1 SWHTVTTTI
10 TGSGT
15 LTCALGQVNNDG
27 ITFSY
32 VCTATPASGWQL
44 SSYSN
49 CTNNNDGTGTCTVS
63 NLTANSP
70 DQTIGVTFARG
81 PISSN
86 ATAVPI
92 DAPWMLVAL
101 SSLLGLLVHWGGG
114 GIKLTLKPHRSQGR
128 PPCFT

>member
-1 SWHTVTTTI
+1 MGKVELSWHTVTTTI

-15 LTCALGQVNNDG
+15 LTCALGTVDNDG

-44 SSYSN
+44 SSYGSN
-49 CTNNNDGTGTCTVS
+49 CINNNDGTCTVS
-63 NLTANSP
+63 NLTASSN
-70 DQTIGVTFARG
+70 DQTVGVTFARG
-81 PISSN
+81 PVSGN

-101 SSLLGLLVHWGGG
+101 SSLLGLLVRWG
-114 GIKLTLKPHRSQGR
+114 RR
-128 PPCFT
+128 RRR